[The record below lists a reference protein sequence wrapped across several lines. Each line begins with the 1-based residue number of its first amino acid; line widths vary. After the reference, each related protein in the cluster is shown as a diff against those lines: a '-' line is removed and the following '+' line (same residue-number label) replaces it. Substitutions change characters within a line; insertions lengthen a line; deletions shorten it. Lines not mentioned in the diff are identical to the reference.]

1 MVPERERS
9 EGTIG
14 LVAARV
20 GQRCAPEVVGEQ
32 LDDAGSAEDVGVARD
47 RHHVVVHEV
56 AEEGVRVTR
65 ESEAR
70 GGDVRGGHDAAH

>member
-1 MVPERERS
+1 MA
-9 EGTIG
+9 T
-14 LVAARV
+14 RV
-20 GQRCAPEVVGEQ
+20 RQSSAPEVVSEQ
-32 LDDAGSAEDVGVARD
+32 LTYAGSAENVRVPCD

-70 GGDVRGGHDAAH
+70 GRDVRGGHDEAH